1 MSEILIF
8 SLISDPT
15 DAEIMPKMKLIGR
28 KKEQDRLRKALEE
41 EESQLIAVYGRRRVG
56 KTYLIEK
63 TLAKEIV
70 FDLTGIK
77 GASIRTQLSNFKAQ
91 VVKRSKKFQKSPT
104 PKNWFE
110 AFQLLQEY
118 IESKGKN
125 KKVIYI
131 DEFPWFCG
139 QRSEFLPVFEHF
151 WNNFCAKRDDLV
163 VVVCGSAAAFMV
175 NEVIYNQDGLHGRIS
190 TDIRLMPFNLYETKA
205 YLQYKKIDWDHY
217 DILQCYMILGGIPH
231 YLNQLDRR
239 YTLPQNIDKLCFEK
253 GGQLTNEFDQVLLSL
268 FRNSSL
274 HKNII
279 VELSQKKIGLSRK
292 ALNLNLAKGNN
303 QAFTKAI
310 KELEE
315 SGFIVEQPSFDQKET
330 KSLFRLNDEFCFF
343 YLKYIA
349 PNKGQGAGTWLHLYN
364 SKSFNAWSGFA
375 FEMLCM
381 KHTSQIKMALGIPKV
396 RTTTHSW
403 VSREAQKSAQKS
415 GAQIDMLLKRQDR
428 RIDLIEIKFYN
439 KPYAITK
446 SYRDRMMNKR
456 DIFEEEAKPDEAL
469 ALVMITTHG
478 LTKNTY
484 SNILTDY
491 FTMDILF
498 ES

>member
-1 MSEILIF
+1 
-8 SLISDPT
+8 
-15 DAEIMPKMKLIGR
+15 MKLVGR
-28 KKEQDRLRKALEE
+28 EKERQKLTDSLKK

-56 KTYLIEK
+56 KTYLIEN

-70 FDLTGIK
+70 FDITGIK
-77 GASIRTQLSNFKAQ
+77 GANIRTQLSNFKTQ
-91 VVKRSKKFQKSPT
+91 ILKRSKRFHEAKLQS
-104 PKNWFE
+104 WFD
-110 AFQLLQEY
+110 AFLLLQEY
-118 IESKGKN
+118 IETKGKK

-151 WNNFCAKRDDLV
+151 WNNFCAKRNDIV

-175 NEVIYNQDGLHGRIS
+175 NHIINNKDGLHGRIS
-190 TDIRLMPFNLYETKA
+190 TTIRLMPFTLHETKT
-205 YLQYKKIDWDHY
+205 YLRYKKLNWDHY

-231 YLNQLDRR
+231 YLNQLDKR
-239 YTLPQNIDKLCFEK
+239 YTLPQNIDRLCFETSA
-253 GGQLTNEFDQVLLSL
+253 QLANEFDQVLISL
-268 FRNSSL
+268 FSNSSL
-274 HKNII
+274 HKSII
-279 VELSQKKIGLSRK
+279 IELAKKKKGLTRK
-292 ALNLNLAKGNN
+292 ALNENLSKGNN
-303 QAFTKAI
+303 KAFTKAI

-315 SGFIVEQPSFDQKET
+315 SGFIVDCPSFDQKPS

-349 PNKGQGAGTWLHLYN
+349 PNKNQGQGTWLHLFN
-364 SKSFNAWSGFA
+364 SRSFDSWSGFA

-381 KHTSQIKMALGIPKV
+381 KHTAQIKKALGIPKV

-403 VSREAQKSAQKS
+403 ASKEAQKNKQKS

-428 RIDLIEIKFYN
+428 RIDIIEMKFYN

-446 SYRDRMMNKR
+446 HYRDSMINKKN
-456 DIFEEEAKPDEAL
+456 IFEEEIDPDEAL
-469 ALVMITTHG
+469 ALIMITAKGLKTNTH
-478 LTKNTY
+478 

-491 FTMDILF
+491 FMMDILF
-498 ES
+498 EKD